1 MRITN
6 NMLNSQLNKGSRLNE
21 ERKIFTSTKSTA
33 RDVFMRSSLLTG
45 SGALGSFMYN
55 DWSAIKS
62 RHDSLQSLRVQYHKA
77 TQLMKL
83 EKYKPLKGDK
93 DVWSA
98 FINGEIDE
106 KDLDKIL
113 KKMEEEAA
121 KQESAGEE
129 TAEGAEN
136 GESAGADGMEGEA
149 ENNEAAES

>member
-6 NMLNSQLNKGSRLNE
+6 NILNSQLNKSSRINE

-62 RHDSLQSLRVQYHKA
+62 RHDALQSLKVNYRKA
-77 TQLMKL
+77 SELMKL

-121 KQESAGEE
+121 KQEAAGEE

-136 GESAGADGMEGEA
+136 GEAAGAEEVEREV
-149 ENNEAAES
+149 EN